1 MNPRFVRV
9 ALPLPV
15 PTPYTYRVPDALA
28 DRAEAGARAVVP
40 VRHRELIGIVT
51 DADAIYSQ
59 AKAAG
64 AEILLDTKD
73 EDYGGRGFTCRDPE
87 GHLWS
92 VGTYDPWAEGTA

>member
-51 DADAIYSQ
+51 DADAPAPAVEARPLLALPDAEPALSP
-59 AKAAG
+59 ALLRLADWMAG
-64 AEILLDTKD
+64 Y
-73 EDYGGRGFTCRDPE
+73 YGSPRGSPSR
-87 GHLWS
+87 
-92 VGTYDPWAEGTA
+92 